1 MTKAMSYGVRE
12 AYESSTELDQALEL
26 LSFRGFCTLDSGID
40 ARTLASLKEAFDD
53 GLSNYH
59 GRFGT
64 QYDLKALGEH
74 QTIRVLAKFAP
85 AFVTL
90 IENPPLRAFLQ
101 ALFGNSVVLNQM
113 NGLINPPK
121 GEQYAQARWHR
132 DLPYQH
138 FVASRP
144 LAINALFCLDDFTVE
159 NGATRVAVGSHKEEK
174 FPSAAVLETIAETV
188 TAPAGTFLVL
198 DAMTYHCGGNNLTGT
213 PRRAVNHVFTIPLMR
228 QQISFESAIG
238 GDLDLTED
246 TRRLLGYGSVEPRT
260 VDEWLEARTRKATEN
275 R

>member
-1 MTKAMSYGVRE
+1 MTEVLSYGVRE
-12 AYESSTELDQALEL
+12 AYAASTELDEALEL
-26 LSFRGFCTLDSGID
+26 LAYRGFCTLDSGID
-40 ARTLASLKEAFDD
+40 APTLGSLQAAFDD
-53 GLSNYH
+53 ALVTYH
-59 GRFGT
+59 KRYGT
-64 QYDLKALGEH
+64 RYDLTGLGEH

-90 IENPPLRAFLQ
+90 IENPPLRALLQ
-101 ALFGNSVVLNQM
+101 ALFGDSVVLNQM

-138 FVASRP
+138 FVSSRP
-144 LAINALFCLDDFTVE
+144 LAINALFCLDDFTLE

-174 FPSAAVLETIAETV
+174 FPSAAVLETIEETV

-198 DAMTYHCGGNNLTGT
+198 DAMTYHCGGSNLTER

-228 QQISFESAIG
+228 QQISLESAIEG
-238 GDLDLTED
+238 ELSLDED
-246 TRRLLGYGSVEPRT
+246 TRRLMGYGSFEPRSI
-260 VDEWLEARTRKATEN
+260 DEWLEARTRKASGGQ
-275 R
+275 